1 MGASPTKALAPNNSR
16 EEPMG
21 SNSTQAVAVLIML
34 VGFILLAGWFAG
46 GGMVLGMGAVA
57 LLAVAAF
64 FFMKVKGL
72 EHQE

>member
-21 SNSTQAVAVLIML
+21 SNSTQAVAILIML
-34 VGFILLAGWFAG
+34 IGFTLLAGSLAG
-46 GGMVLGMGAVA
+46 GGIVLGIGALA
-57 LLAVAAF
+57 LLAIAAF

>member
-1 MGASPTKALAPNNSR
+1 
-16 EEPMG
+16 MG

-34 VGFILLAGWFAG
+34 IGFTLLAGCLAG
-46 GGMVLGMGAVA
+46 GGIVLGIGAVA
-57 LLAVAAF
+57 LLVVSAF